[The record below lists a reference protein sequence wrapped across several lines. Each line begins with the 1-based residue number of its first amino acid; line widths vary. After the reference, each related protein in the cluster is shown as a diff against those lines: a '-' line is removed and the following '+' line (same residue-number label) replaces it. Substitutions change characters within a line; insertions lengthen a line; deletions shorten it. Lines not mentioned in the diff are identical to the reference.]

1 MIAGRTSFDK
11 QAWRAWGIAADSFRT
26 MTGR

>member
-1 MIAGRTSFDK
+1 MIAGRASFGK
-11 QAWRAWGIAADSFRT
+11 QAWRDWGIADDSFRT